1 MEETHLAKLT
11 IGFGFLL
18 VAISAGFWIAIGRT
32 ESAALHPAGVG
43 IILILSGLLANT
55 ENVKQRMLWMHIAV
69 TFGLIGFL
77 ITGIQVGLTLLRGTM
92 STKAWAFDERA
103 AVAVVCFI
111 YVVLCVRS
119 FIAARRTR
127 VP

>member
-1 MEETHLAKLT
+1 MEETLLAKLT
-11 IGFGFLL
+11 IGFGVLL
-18 VAISAGFWIAIGRT
+18 VAISAGFWFAMGRV

-77 ITGIQVGLTLLRGTM
+77 ITGIQVGLTLLRGTV
-92 STKAWAFDERA
+92 SVNPIAFDERA
-103 AVAVVCFI
+103 VVAVVCFA

-119 FIAARRTR
+119 FINARRTR
-127 VP
+127 VL